1 MSNNE
6 PLQLR
11 DFVAE
16 TIKQVIDGVATAQQ
30 HAKEKNAAVN
40 PKLGFHAQN
49 EDLLIDHATQQPVQ
63 SISFDVAV
71 TATKG
76 SKTQGGIA
84 VFTGMIGLGSKGQS
98 EKSDET
104 VNRIQ
109 FSVPVSLP
117 ISYRRAT
124 DELQALRGS

>member
-1 MSNNE
+1 MNNDE

-16 TIKQVIDGVATAQQ
+16 TIKQVIDGVVAAQKY
-30 HAKEKNAAVN
+30 AGDKDAAVN
-40 PKLGFHAQN
+40 PSVTVLAPSQTVLRDADTHN
-49 EDLLIDHATQQPVQ
+49 PVQ

-71 TATKG
+71 TASKG
-76 SKTQGGIA
+76 TKTQGGIA

-98 EKSDET
+98 EKSNES

-109 FSVPVSLP
+109 FSVPISLP
-117 ISYRRAT
+117 VGQHKHMAFRHT
-124 DELQALRGS
+124 G

>member
-1 MSNNE
+1 MSAMSNDE

-30 HAKEKNAAVN
+30 YATSKHATVN
-40 PKLGFHAQN
+40 PRPSRYSQRV
-49 EDLLIDHATQQPVQ
+49 E

-71 TATKG
+71 TAMKG
-76 SKTQGGIA
+76 AKTQGGIA
-84 VFTGMIGLGSKGQS
+84 VFTGMIGLGSKRQS
-98 EKSDET
+98 EKSNET

-109 FSVPVSLP
+109 FSVHVSLP
-117 ISYRRAT
+117 IGDYVQTA
-124 DELQALRGS
+124 